1 MNDPLINSSRPNT
14 TNFYCWCAKN
24 ESNALV
30 DILLILFQA
39 LILKHLHLFYSY
51 FVVTMSN
58 KGTKR
63 TGKSVG
69 EENIS
74 QKKLRSSNNDD
85 NSLKKASQSCQR
97 QNTIGYIVNKT
108 V

>member
-1 MNDPLINSSRPNT
+1 MNDPLINSSRHNT

-51 FVVTMSN
+51 YVVTMSN

-63 TGKSVG
+63 TSKRVG
-69 EENIS
+69 ENVS
-74 QKKLRSSNNDD
+74 QKKLQNSNH
-85 NSLKKASQSCQR
+85 
-97 QNTIGYIVNKT
+97 
-108 V
+108 